1 MQNDNAASSCLTTN
15 QHSLP
20 MPGMPRVGD
29 LSKIGFMG
37 VECLGC
43 TIADA
48 RMPVLVRE
56 FQSWLLRDRQA
67 RSITDTNYGRIVG

>member
-1 MQNDNAASSCLTTN
+1 
-15 QHSLP
+15 

-56 FQSWLLRDRQA
+56 FQSRLLHDGQGQ
-67 RSITDTNYGRIVG
+67 SIPDTNYCRIVG